1 MKNEYHCLWILS
13 SKFQER
19 REQATIRRNKEINKL
34 SNLKW
39 IFKNGS
45 RISATNVCVYGVM
58 SLQLFLTLWTVACQ
72 APLSLGFSQQE
83 YWSGCRALLQ
93 RIFLTQGW
101 NPPLSLLHWQV
112 GSLPLALPG
121 KPTTN
126 LENTIF
132 KKILFMVFMS
142 TIKTSQYS
150 FG

>member
-1 MKNEYHCLWILS
+1 MSIIIYGYYLQN
-13 SKFQER
+13 SKR

-45 RISATNVCVYGVM
+45 RISATNVCVYVTSVVPDPM
-58 SLQLFLTLWTVACQ
+58 DCSL
-72 APLSLGFSQQE
+72 PGPPSPGFSQQE